1 MLFEEFFKKKK
12 INLVALNEADAEL
25 FSEFKDHYEQMGEK
39 SFDHTKKY
47 WFNKLRR
54 QYPLPIEPKV
64 EKFKAENQL
73 AEQTVADTLTEPTPR
88 DKAPDLSNIEPPVN
102 EQATPAAPAPKLGF
116 KPKFKSAG
124 STQSLANE
132 TPVVPTEDTDN
143 TAKEPTVS
151 TLPKPGFKPRFK
163 AGVTA
168 AAKPNEESTET
179 PKTDAIPAEGTE
191 TPVNETPS
199 VTPSKIGFKPR
210 FKTGVTPTIKPAEES
225 SEALIPNVTP
235 AEPAD
240 KPTNKAP
247 APAKMG
253 FTPSL
258 KAGVTNTKPAEQ
270 LKIPKQ
276 EEIKPDAPEE
286 RTEAQAE
293 QPAPANLG
301 FKPRFKAGVT
311 TTKPAEEPI
320 QSQQDEAAKE
330 EISVPVEPQASISP
344 AEQEQPAAKPAYK
357 PRFTP
362 NMIKPKPSE
371 EE

>member
-25 FSEFKDHYEQMGEK
+25 FSEFKDHFEQMGEK

-73 AEQTVADTLTEPTPR
+73 PEQTVADTLTEPTPR

-102 EQATPAAPAPKLGF
+102 EQATPAAPAPKSGF

-124 STQSLANE
+124 PTQSLANE
-132 TPVVPTEDTDN
+132 TPVVPTEDTDD
-143 TAKEPTVS
+143 TAEEPTVS

-168 AAKPNEESTET
+168 KPNEESTET
-179 PKTDAIPAEGTE
+179 PKTVAIPAEGTE
-191 TPVNETPS
+191 TLVNETPA

-210 FKTGVTPTIKPAEES
+210 FKAGVTP
-225 SEALIPNVTP
+225 
-235 AEPAD
+235 
-240 KPTNKAP
+240 
-247 APAKMG
+247 
-253 FTPSL
+253 
-258 KAGVTNTKPAEQ
+258 
-270 LKIPKQ
+270 
-276 EEIKPDAPEE
+276 
-286 RTEAQAE
+286 
-293 QPAPANLG
+293 
-301 FKPRFKAGVT
+301 
-311 TTKPAEEPI
+311 TTKPAEEPV

-330 EISVPVEPQASISP
+330 KISVPVEPQASTPP
-344 AEQEQPAAKPAYK
+344 AEPEQPAAKPAYK

-362 NMIKPKPSE
+362 NMNKRKSSE